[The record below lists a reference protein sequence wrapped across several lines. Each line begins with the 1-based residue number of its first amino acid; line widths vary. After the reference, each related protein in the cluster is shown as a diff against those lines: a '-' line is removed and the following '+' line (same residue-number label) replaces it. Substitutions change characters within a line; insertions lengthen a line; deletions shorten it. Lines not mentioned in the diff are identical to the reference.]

1 MPTDP
6 RRLAFLLAVH
16 RAGGVLAAADL
27 LHVTPSA
34 VSQQI
39 ARLEAEEGFAVLD
52 RGPRGVTLTP
62 AGRVLADAAERIE
75 AELIEA
81 RQAIVALGD
90 GVSGRVAIG
99 AFQTAIRAVVAPALA
114 PLADRY
120 PGVQLDVREYEP
132 AEAVRKLRGG
142 DLDLVV
148 LERDSEMKNPAPRGS
163 QDVMLLDEP
172 WRLVIPAGMAAPEHV
187 GDLARLT
194 FVASDTGTA
203 ADRALQRVAHSLG
216 TTIATVH
223 STYDFDTTLAL
234 VAAGQG
240 VALLPALAL
249 EAMAVNDSLRIVRL
263 PGLGERQLFVRH
275 RSSRHEPGPAV
286 RAVVEVMTEVA
297 SRLQLA

>member
-6 RRLAFLLAVH
+6 RRLSFLLAVH

-39 ARLEAEEGFAVLD
+39 ARLEAEEGYPVLD

-62 AGRVLADAAERIE
+62 AGRVLAEAAERIE
-75 AELIEA
+75 AELVEA
-81 RQAIVALGD
+81 RQAIAALGD
-90 GVSGRVAIG
+90 GVAGRVGIG

-114 PLADRY
+114 PLADRF
-120 PGVQLDVREYEP
+120 PRVVLDVREHEP
-132 AEAVRKLRGG
+132 AESVRLLRAG

-148 LERDSEMKNPAPRGS
+148 LERDSEMANPAPKGS
-163 QDVMLLDEP
+163 RDVPLLDEP
-172 WRLVIPAGMAAPEHV
+172 WRLVIPSGTTPPEHL
-187 GDLARLT
+187 GDLANLT
-194 FVASDTGTA
+194 FVASEAGTA
-203 ADRALQRVAHSLG
+203 SDRALQRLAKTLC
-216 TTIATVH
+216 TPIATRH

-249 EAMAVNDSLRIVRL
+249 DQVAQNDQLRVIRL
-263 PGLGERQLFVRH
+263 PGLGERQLVIRH
-275 RSSRHEPGPAV
+275 RASRHEPGPVV
-286 RAVVEVMTEVA
+286 RAVIEVMMEVA
-297 SRLQLA
+297 ARLELA